1 MFVSRSGRSAG
12 AAAGMLGSMLL
23 WRLVAGIE
31 PGNKFAGVM
40 GMAGRSAGFGGGGCN
55 CERASGAA
63 RVDRESG
70 HHHARG

>member
-1 MFVSRSGRSAG
+1 
-12 AAAGMLGSMLL
+12 MLGSMLL
-23 WRLVAGIE
+23 WRLLAGIV
-31 PGNKFAGVM
+31 PGNSSPALWVWLAAPLVLAGAV
-40 GMAGRSAGFGGGGCN
+40 AI